1 MPTRRLIHVAP
12 HGGESERIWIAPAK
26 RGGEDIGRLA
36 ALVEEAKMD
45 MNYVLLWAEQG
56 SQ

>member
-45 MNYVLLWAEQG
+45 MNYVLVWAEQG